1 MNKKNSLEFQKLTSA
16 VTLSDMEIFIFPEL
30 MIAGALANL
39 MSPIVWQWKYD
50 DFFKNIENL
59 SEYKKIQRVKQY
71 IIDHFV
77 FNLNIET
84 WGLTTKTKEMQ
95 RFKDFINFDEIMK
108 YNALMG
114 YEGDKYYYDIS
125 IRKFF
130 GLDKY
135 NDDNIPYWKTETV
148 EAMQAFKF
156 KKGYKTGAGECVSFA
171 MLYFAAL
178 HIIAKIPL
186 EKIYMM
192 ATPLHSQ
199 NFIDINGGIL
209 TNNRRIV
216 TKNMWFNSTELS
228 FKARRALYNEK
239 VTIVTNI
246 NGFVHT
252 IYKKATMPKINYD
265 EFSRSIKEYLKADI
279 NLLHFLN
286 FLSLSEKWQD
296 KFYLKLKIKG
306 AEYYANLNKV
316 FKNLPVNS
324 QEISVQSIKKICKSN
339 LELLQSNLPKD
350 CFYISED
357 MQILFNKLNK
367 NAPEAWGEILSD
379 FYTNVNKSE
388 KNKFIDDFIKF
399 SFLDPRLPSDNK
411 QFSQGL
417 DLREIENCESADEV
431 KDFLKKYRG
440 KIELVDLAFMAFRE
454 IDENNW
460 PAFLEAA
467 LNRNPVSVE
476 YYANSTP
483 NEIYND
489 ILNYQNF
496 SIYSANRLAQP
507 DEVFNFKTGDGI
519 EKAIL
524 LWNILKCKYP
534 ESNIKFYVKNNKA
547 ILNFNNYEYIFET
560 IKRLRV
566 S

>member
-1 MNKKNSLEFQKLTSA
+1 MNKKNSLKFQKLTSA

-30 MIAGALANL
+30 MIAGALADL
-39 MSPIVWQWKYD
+39 MSPIIWQWKYD
-50 DFFKNIENL
+50 DFFNNIESL
-59 SEYKKIQRVKQY
+59 SEYKRIQRVKQY

-77 FNLNIET
+77 FNLDIET

-148 EAMQAFKF
+148 EAMSAFKY

-199 NFIDINGGIL
+199 NFVDINGGIL

-246 NGFVHT
+246 NGYVHT
-252 IYKKATMPKINYD
+252 IYKDATMPKSNYD
-265 EFSRSIKEYLKADI
+265 EFSTSIKKFLKAEI
-279 NLLHFLN
+279 NLLLFLN
-286 FLSLSEKWQD
+286 FLYLNKKWQD

-306 AEYYANLNKV
+306 EFYYANLSSV
-316 FKNLPVNS
+316 FKNLQVNS
-324 QEISVQSIKKICKSN
+324 SELSVQSIKKFCKAN
-339 LELLQSNLPKD
+339 LDLLQSDMPDDKF
-350 CFYISED
+350 CISED
-357 MQILFNKLNK
+357 MQVLFNKLNK
-367 NAPEAWGEILSD
+367 NTPKEWKEILSE
-379 FYTNVNKSE
+379 YYVNVDCSE
-388 KNKFIDDFIKF
+388 KNKFIDEFINF
-399 SFLDPRLPSDNK
+399 SFLDPRLPSINK
-411 QFSQGL
+411 NFIGSLNLKELQ
-417 DLREIENCESADEV
+417 NCESADEV
-431 KDFLKKYRG
+431 KEFLKSIKG
-440 KIELVDLAFMAFRE
+440 KSEIVDLAFMAFRE
-454 IDENNW
+454 IDKDNW

-467 LNRNPVSVE
+467 LNRNPVSAQ
-476 YYANSTP
+476 YYKNKNI
-483 NEIYND
+483 NEIYED

-524 LWNILKCKYP
+524 FWNILKCKYP
-534 ESNIKFYVKNNKA
+534 ESDMKFYVKDNKA
-547 ILNFNNYEYIFET
+547 VLNFNGYEYIFET
-560 IKRLRV
+560 IKKIKI
-566 S
+566 

>member
-1 MNKKNSLEFQKLTSA
+1 MNKENSLKFQKLTSA

-39 MSPIVWQWKYD
+39 MSPVVWQWKYD
-50 DFFKNIENL
+50 DFFNNIESL

-77 FNLNIET
+77 FNLDIET
-84 WGLTTKTKEMQ
+84 WGLTTKLKETR
-95 RFKDFINFDEIMK
+95 RFKNFINFDEIKK

-135 NDDNIPYWKTETV
+135 TDDSIPYWKTETI

-199 NFIDINGGIL
+199 NFVDINGGIL

-216 TKNMWFNSTELS
+216 TKNMWFNATDLS

-246 NGFVHT
+246 NGYVHT
-252 IYKKATMPKINYD
+252 IYKDATMPKSNYE
-265 EFSRSIKEYLKADI
+265 EFSNSIKKYLKADI

-286 FLSLSEKWQD
+286 FLYLSEKWQD
-296 KFYLKLKIKG
+296 EFYLKLKIKG
-306 AEYYANLNKV
+306 EFYYVKLSSV
-316 FKNLPVNS
+316 FKNLKVNS
-324 QEISVQSIKKICKSN
+324 SELSIQSIKKFCKAN
-339 LELLQSNLPKD
+339 LELLQDDMPSDKF
-350 CFYISED
+350 CISED
-357 MQILFNKLNK
+357 MQVLFNKLNK
-367 NAPEAWGEILSD
+367 
-379 FYTNVNKSE
+379 
-388 KNKFIDDFIKF
+388 
-399 SFLDPRLPSDNK
+399 
-411 QFSQGL
+411 
-417 DLREIENCESADEV
+417 
-431 KDFLKKYRG
+431 
-440 KIELVDLAFMAFRE
+440 
-454 IDENNW
+454 
-460 PAFLEAA
+460 
-467 LNRNPVSVE
+467 
-476 YYANSTP
+476 STP
-483 NEIYND
+483 KAWTEI
-489 ILNYQNF
+489 F
-496 SIYSANRLAQP
+496 
-507 DEVFNFKTGDGI
+507 
-519 EKAIL
+519 
-524 LWNILKCKYP
+524 
-534 ESNIKFYVKNNKA
+534 
-547 ILNFNNYEYIFET
+547 
-560 IKRLRV
+560 
-566 S
+566 

>member
-1 MNKKNSLEFQKLTSA
+1 MNKKNSLKFQKLTSA

-39 MSPIVWQWKYD
+39 MSPIIWQWKYD
-50 DFFKNIENL
+50 DFFNNIESL
-59 SEYKKIQRVKQY
+59 SEYKRIQRVKQY

-77 FNLNIET
+77 FNLDIET

-148 EAMQAFKF
+148 EAMSAFKY

-199 NFIDINGGIL
+199 NFVDINGGIL

-246 NGFVHT
+246 NGYVHT
-252 IYKKATMPKINYD
+252 IYKDATMPKSNYD
-265 EFSRSIKEYLKADI
+265 EFSTSIKKFLKAEI
-279 NLLHFLN
+279 NLLLFLN
-286 FLSLSEKWQD
+286 FLYLNKKWQD

-306 AEYYANLNKV
+306 EFYYANLNSV
-316 FKNLPVNS
+316 FKNLQVNS
-324 QEISVQSIKKICKSN
+324 SELSVQSIKKFCKAN
-339 LELLQSNLPKD
+339 LDLLQSDMPDDKF
-350 CFYISED
+350 CISED
-357 MQILFNKLNK
+357 MQVLFNKLNK
-367 NAPEAWGEILSD
+367 STPKEWKEILSE
-379 FYTNVNKSE
+379 YYVNVGCGE
-388 KNKFIDDFIKF
+388 KNKFIDEFINF
-399 SFLDPRLPSDNK
+399 SFLDPRLPSVDKNFIGSLNLK
-411 QFSQGL
+411 
-417 DLREIENCESADEV
+417 DLQNCESADEV
-431 KDFLKKYRG
+431 
-440 KIELVDLAFMAFRE
+440 IELLQGLKGKSEIVDLAFMAFRE
-454 IDENNW
+454 IDKNNW
-460 PAFLEAA
+460 SAFLEAA
-467 LNRNPVSVE
+467 LNRNPVSAQ
-476 YYANSTP
+476 YYKNKNI
-483 NEIYND
+483 NEIYED
-489 ILNYQNF
+489 ILNYQKF

-524 LWNILKCKYP
+524 FWNILKCKYP
-534 ESNIKFYVKNNKA
+534 ESDMKFYVKDNKA
-547 ILNFNNYEYIFET
+547 VLNFDDCEYTFDT
-560 IKRLRV
+560 IKKLKI
-566 S
+566 